1 MYRIEYLPE
10 AIDEMLKIE
19 NYLYEHSPSAADR
32 FAEALEERTDSL
44 AEYPLMCQVYDKD
57 PFFRRM
63 VIDDYLLFYSVD
75 ERRELVVIHHIFH
88 HSQDTFRLMPA
99 R

>member
-1 MYRIEYLPE
+1 VYKVEYLPE

-19 NYLYEHSPSAADR
+19 NYLYEHSPAAADR
-32 FAEALEERTDSL
+32 FAETLEERTDSL
-44 AEYPLMCQVYDKD
+44 AQHPLMCQVYDKD

-63 VIDDYLLFYSVD
+63 VIGDYLLFYSVD